1 MYTDK
6 LLEEFYNPSNVGV
19 IKGATSVGK
28 VKDKACGDIVKIY
41 AAIEGDTVTE
51 ASFQVY
57 GNPVTIACASVA
69 TKLMTGK
76 NFDELYSITVDTLKR
91 ELGGKIP
98 TSKNY
103 SILLV
108 EDAIRDCLDSF
119 FIKTQGAVPEKY
131 KAIRIASND
140 NAEIEEAEVEEKPEP
155 KPAKIKKEKP
165 AKKVKIKDTDLDED
179 DLDGDDDLSDELK
192 AEAENLEKE
201 EAEKPLMVKTN
212 APMGAESETN
222 ASVGGAKTKRTV
234 TKTLEVFTR
243 NIDEDQDEDAIFNS
257 IDNLKSTISGA
268 LKKLNDEGQN

>member
-28 VKDKACGDIVKIY
+28 VKDKVCGDIVKIY

-108 EDAIRDCLDSF
+108 EDAIRNCLDSF

-140 NAEIEEAEVEEKPEP
+140 NAEIEEVEVEEKPEP
-155 KPAKIKKEKP
+155 KPTKIKKEKP

-179 DLDGDDDLSDELK
+179 DLDDDDDLSDELK

-201 EAEKPLMVKTN
+201 EAEKPLMVKTS
-212 APMGAESETN
+212 APMDAESEAN

>member
-108 EDAIRDCLDSF
+108 EDAIRNCLDSF

-140 NAEIEEAEVEEKPEP
+140 NAEIEEVEVEEKPQP
-155 KPAKIKKEKP
+155 KPTKNKKEKP

-179 DLDGDDDLSDELK
+179 DLDDDDDLSDELK

-201 EAEKPLMVKTN
+201 EAEKPLMVKTS
-212 APMGAESETN
+212 APMGAESEAN
-222 ASVGGAKTKRTV
+222 ASVGGAKTKLTV

-243 NIDEDQDEDAIFNS
+243 SIDEDQDEDAIFNS